1 MRHGGQLTMRTGA
14 RLLALVSPLMAS
26 SCHAI
31 QLGLHST
38 SAFAAPA
45 LQPALSLSAKPL
57 CAPARGGGGFSRG
70 GCGGGWG
77 GRRHVGGGNFFHDDD
92 AARGRLTQSLLAARG
107 GLGAKEDSNGRER
120 RKAVDA
126 LLCLN
131 VVVYI
136 LQLLSRDWLLNAG
149 AKVNGMILSGQYYRL
164 LTPIFLHGG
173 LIHLLCNS
181 LSLNAVGPLVE
192 MLFGTERLVT
202 TYLIAGIGGNLA
214 SFYFGPAYAISV
226 GASGAIFGLVGAL
239 AVFLLRHRELY
250 GERSERMLGAIM
262 QTCVINLLIGLIP
275 GSRIDNWGHLGGAV
289 AGAAMGYLIG
299 PNLVRAGFGYAD
311 RPLVPLGF
319 SK

>member
-1 MRHGGQLTMRTGA
+1 MRTGA
-14 RLLALVSPLMAS
+14 RLLALLSPLMAS
-26 SCHAI
+26 SCHALL
-31 QLGLHST
+31 LGFHST

-45 LQPALSLSAKPL
+45 LQPAVSLGGGARSPSAGHRGV
-57 CAPARGGGGFSRG
+57 RGGCGFPRG

-77 GRRHVGGGNFFHDDD
+77 GRRHVGGGSFFHGDD
-92 AARGRLTQSLLAARG
+92 AARGRLTQCLLAARG
-107 GLGAKEDSNGRER
+107 GLGKEESKGRER

-126 LLCLN
+126 LLGFN
-131 VVVYI
+131 VAVYI

-149 AKVNGMILSGQYYRL
+149 AMVKGMIRSGQFYRL

-214 SFYFGPAYAISV
+214 SFYFGPPSALSV

-250 GERSERMLGAIM
+250 GERSERMLNAIM